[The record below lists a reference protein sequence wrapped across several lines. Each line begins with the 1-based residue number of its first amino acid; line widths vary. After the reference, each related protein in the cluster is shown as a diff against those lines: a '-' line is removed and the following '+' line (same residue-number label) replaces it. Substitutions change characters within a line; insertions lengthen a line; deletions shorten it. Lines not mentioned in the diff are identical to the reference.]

1 MEDFGENHMVFRGG
15 TEGRSVVVNRVQ
27 VEDYR
32 KLTGGII
39 RISKESWGRGGG
51 NKVNFIVLL
60 PKFSNSLPTVR
71 KKLTRTAKKAHTLS
85 FGREQFEGDC

>member
-27 VEDYR
+27 MEDYR

-39 RISKESWGRGGG
+39 RISIESWGRGGE
-51 NKVNFIVLL
+51 
-60 PKFSNSLPTVR
+60 
-71 KKLTRTAKKAHTLS
+71 
-85 FGREQFEGDC
+85 GRGGEGRGE

>member
-39 RISKESWGRGGG
+39 RISIESWGRGGG
-51 NKVNFIVLL
+51 NRVNFIVLH
-60 PKFSNSLPTVR
+60 PKFSNSLPPC
-71 KKLTRTAKKAHTLS
+71 AKKID
-85 FGREQFEGDC
+85 QDCEKGTHPVIRARAV

>member
-27 VEDYR
+27 MEDYR

-39 RISKESWGRGGG
+39 RISIESWGRGGE
-51 NKVNFIVLL
+51 
-60 PKFSNSLPTVR
+60 
-71 KKLTRTAKKAHTLS
+71 
-85 FGREQFEGDC
+85 GRGE